1 MPTEYLKRHKYP
13 PAFWVC
19 RRSLLICY
27 KFPPWD
33 FEADQNFDNKYK
45 QQLDSILIC
54 DCSVTEDNKMSEKQ
68 EITNKLLC
76 F

>member
-1 MPTEYLKRHKYP
+1 MY
-13 PAFWVC
+13 
-19 RRSLLICY
+19 Y

-54 DCSVTEDNKMSEKQ
+54 DCSVTEDIKMSY
-68 EITNKLLC
+68 
-76 F
+76 